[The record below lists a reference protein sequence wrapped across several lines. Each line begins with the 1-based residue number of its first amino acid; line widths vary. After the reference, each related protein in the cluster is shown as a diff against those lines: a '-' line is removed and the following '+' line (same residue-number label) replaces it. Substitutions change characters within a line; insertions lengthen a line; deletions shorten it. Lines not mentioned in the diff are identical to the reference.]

1 MSTMEKMMGLMM
13 DKMKPEEKEKI
24 MEKMM
29 EKFFVN
35 ITKEEKQKLMEKMMG
50 KFLADMTVE
59 DKQKMMKSM
68 MPKMKGMDMSK
79 MMPQMMGNKVSS
91 EKEGKKSEGLCRP
104 VMETQEDFKPW
115 EFCPCRKLCKEGFKK
130 KSES

>member
-13 DKMKPEEKEKI
+13 DKMKPEEKEK
-24 MEKMM
+24 M
-29 EKFFVN
+29 
-35 ITKEEKQKLMEKMMG
+35 MEKMMG
-50 KFLADMTVE
+50 KFLTDMTVE

-68 MPKMKGMDMSK
+68 MPKMMMDMMKGMDMSK
-79 MMPQMMGNKVSS
+79 MMPQMMGKMMGDRMSG
-91 EKEGKKSEGLCRP
+91 EKEGKKSEGPCRP